1 MKRAR
6 RRFLQLAT
14 GSAALPALSRM
25 AWPQAYPSRVVRLI
39 SGFAPGDPP
48 DVFGRFAVQWLSEDL
63 GQRFIVENRV
73 GAAGNLATEAVVRAP
88 ADGHTL
94 LMINPTHTINVTLFD
109 NLRFDFVRDIVPVAS
124 IARGPGV
131 IVVAPTFPAKSVPEL
146 IAYAKA
152 NPGRINVGAP
162 TATPPHIYGELFK
175 MMAGIDM
182 VHVPYRGMPQVL
194 TDLLGGQVQVAFDPL
209 VDALEQVKAGRLR
222 ALAVTSSTRAPSL
235 PEVPAIAEFLPGYEA
250 SAWHGIA
257 AARNTPA
264 TIVEKL
270 NSAINARLADPK
282 VQAQIASTG
291 YDPFPSSSAEF
302 ARFVAAETEKWAKV
316 IRVANVRSD

>member
-1 MKRAR
+1 MKLAR
-6 RRFLQLAT
+6 RQFLHLAA
-14 GSAALPALSRM
+14 SAATLPAFSRV
-25 AWPQAYPSRVVRLI
+25 ARSQTYPSRVVRLI
-39 SGFAPGDPP
+39 CGFTPGDPP
-48 DVFGRFAVQWLSEDL
+48 DLFGRYAAQWLSEDL

-94 LMINPTHTINVTLFD
+94 LTLFD
-109 NLRFDFVRDIVPVAS
+109 NLRFDFRRDIVPVAS

-131 IVVAPTFPAKSVPEL
+131 IVVTPSSPAKSVPEL

-152 NPGRINVGAP
+152 NPGKINIGAP
-162 TATPPHIYGELFK
+162 TGTPPHIYGELFK
-175 MMAGIDM
+175 MMAGVDM

-222 ALAVTSSTRAPSL
+222 ALAVTSAARTPSL

-264 TIVEKL
+264 PIVEKL
-270 NSAINARLADPK
+270 NTAINARLADRK
-282 VQAQIASTG
+282 AQAQIARTG
-291 YDPFPSSSAEF
+291 YDPFSTSPAEF

-316 IRVANVRSD
+316 IRAANVKPD